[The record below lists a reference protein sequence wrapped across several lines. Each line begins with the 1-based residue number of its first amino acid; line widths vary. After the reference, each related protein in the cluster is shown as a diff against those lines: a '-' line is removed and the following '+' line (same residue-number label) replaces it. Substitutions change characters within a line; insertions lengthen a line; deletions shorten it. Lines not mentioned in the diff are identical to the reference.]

1 MNALFE
7 NVWPRSGERR
17 IDYPPVNI
25 WAKDDDVVVSAE
37 LPGVKAEDLDLSI
50 TKSTLTIKGERKSDE
65 PGEGVTVHRQER
77 LSGSFA
83 KTVKLPEQ
91 VDAEKASASYEHG
104 VLTVT
109 LPKSPEAK
117 PKQITVKG

>member
-1 MNALFE
+1 VNALFE
-7 NVWPRSGERR
+7 NAWPGSRDRR

-25 WAKDDDVVVSAE
+25 WTKGDAVVVSAE
-37 LPGVKAEDLDLSI
+37 LPGLKPEGVDLSI
-50 TKSTLTIKGERKSDE
+50 TRNTLTIKGERKADE
-65 PGEGVTVHRQER
+65 PGDKATYHRQER

-83 KTVKLPEQ
+83 KSVELPEQ
-91 VDAEKASASYEHG
+91 VDAENASASYEHG

-117 PKQITVKG
+117 PKQVTVKG